1 MINTLYEKL
10 AKVVV
15 NYSLNVKKG
24 DRVLIEGPALAKEL
38 FQALFLEVLNVGGH
52 PLVMPH
58 IEGFRELFLRKA
70 SEEQLLYLHNL
81 IKLTNTEFD
90 CIISIDGDYNTRN
103 LALIDP
109 KVIAKFQSSPDRTE
123 FIRVFEER
131 TSKKELRW
139 ISAPF
144 PCHAFAQEANMDL
157 FSYSNFVE
165 KALLLDRENP
175 IKEWQKIEK
184 DQEKIINY
192 LNNVKIIQVLGEDT
206 ELTLSVEG
214 RTWGNG
220 CGKENL
226 PDGEVYTGPVENS
239 VNGRIR
245 LTYPGIYLGREIENI
260 FLEFKDGVVIN
271 ATADK
276 GQDLLE
282 EILKIENADKIG
294 EFAIGTNY
302 GITQFTKNIGFD
314 EKIGGTLHIALG
326 LGFKENGSKNES
338 AIHWDILK
346 DMKVPGSKI
355 IADDKVIYEEG
366 KWQI

>member
-1 MINTLYEKL
+1 MINTFYEKL
-10 AKVVV
+10 ANLVV

-24 DRVLIEGPALAKEL
+24 DRVLIEGPTIAKEL
-38 FQALFLEVLNVGGH
+38 FQAIFLEVLKMGGH
-52 PLVMPH
+52 PLAIPR
-58 IEGFRELFLRKA
+58 IEGLNELLFKNA
-70 SEEQLLYLHNL
+70 SEEQLLYFHNL
-81 IKLTNTEFD
+81 LKLTNTEFD
-90 CIISIDGDYNTRN
+90 CIITIDGEFNTRN
-103 LALIDP
+103 LALINP
-109 KVIAKFQSSPDRTE
+109 KVLATYQGSPDRTE
-123 FIRVFEER
+123 YIRVFEER

-139 ISAPF
+139 ICVPF

-165 KALLLDRENP
+165 NALFLDKENP
-175 IKEWQKIEK
+175 IEEWQNMEKKQDQIIE
-184 DQEKIINY
+184 N
-192 LNNVKIIQVLGEDT
+192 LNNVKRIQVIGKDT
-206 ELTLSVEG
+206 ELTFSLDG
-214 RTWGNG
+214 RIWDNC

-226 PDGEVYTGPVENS
+226 PDGEIYTCPVEDS
-239 VNGRIR
+239 VNGHIR
-245 LTYPGIYLGREIENI
+245 LSYPGIYMGREIENI

-276 GQDLLE
+276 GQELLE
-282 EILKIENADKIG
+282 EILKIENADKLG

-326 LGFKENGSKNES
+326 HGFKNIGSKNES

-346 DMKVPGSKI
+346 DMKIPGSKI
-355 IADDKVIYEEG
+355 IADNKIIYEEG

>member
-10 AKVVV
+10 AKLVV

-24 DRVLIEGPALAKEL
+24 DRVLIEGPNLAKEL
-38 FQALFLEVLNVGGH
+38 FQALFLEVLKAGGH
-52 PLVMPH
+52 PLVMPQV
-58 IEGFRELFLRKA
+58 EGLRELFLKNA
-70 SEEQLLYLHNL
+70 SEEQLLYLHNF

-90 CIISIDGDYNTRN
+90 SIISVDGEYNTRH

-109 KVIAKFQSSPDRTE
+109 KIMAMRQGSSDRTE
-123 FIRVFEER
+123 FMRVFEDR
-131 TSKKELRW
+131 LFKKELKW
-139 ISAPF
+139 IGIPF
-144 PCHAFAQEANMDL
+144 PCNALAQEANMDL

-165 KALLLDRENP
+165 KALLLDKENP
-175 IKEWQKIEK
+175 IEEWQKIEK
-184 DQEKIINY
+184 NQARIIEN
-192 LNNVKIIQVLGEDT
+192 LNIVKHVQVFGEDT
-206 ELTLSVEG
+206 ELSFSVEG
-214 RTWGNG
+214 RTWENC
-220 CGKENL
+220 CGKVNL
-226 PDGEVYTGPVENS
+226 PDGEVYTSPVEDS

-245 LTYPGIYLGREIENI
+245 LTYPGIYLGREVKNVY
-260 FLEFKDGVVIN
+260 LEFKDGVVIN

-282 EILKIENADKIG
+282 EILKIENANRLG

-326 LGFKENGSKNES
+326 LGLKETGAKNVS